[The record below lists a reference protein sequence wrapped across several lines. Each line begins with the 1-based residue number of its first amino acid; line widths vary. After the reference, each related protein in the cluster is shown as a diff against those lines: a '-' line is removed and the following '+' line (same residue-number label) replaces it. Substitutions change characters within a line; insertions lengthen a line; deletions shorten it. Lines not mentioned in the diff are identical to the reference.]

1 MRSHFPVGL
10 PGLEPGKAGPESAV
24 LPLHHSP
31 RDFHKVAAKVHTF
44 CESTKLLAQKIYKT
58 IKNLPFR
65 SLIRTFVL
73 HKIEHQMYNT
83 DLLIDKIVKGIQE
96 KKGRNVTIV
105 DLSPI
110 EDTICRA
117 FVICTA
123 NSPSHVQ
130 ALTDSIIE
138 TARKEAGSKP
148 MAVDGLRNALWVAMD
163 YADVM
168 VHIFLPETRDFYDL
182 EHLWADAGLTE
193 IPDVE

>member
-1 MRSHFPVGL
+1 
-10 PGLEPGKAGPESAV
+10 
-24 LPLHHSP
+24 
-31 RDFHKVAAKVHTF
+31 
-44 CESTKLLAQKIYKT
+44 
-58 IKNLPFR
+58 
-65 SLIRTFVL
+65 
-73 HKIEHQMYNT
+73 MYNT